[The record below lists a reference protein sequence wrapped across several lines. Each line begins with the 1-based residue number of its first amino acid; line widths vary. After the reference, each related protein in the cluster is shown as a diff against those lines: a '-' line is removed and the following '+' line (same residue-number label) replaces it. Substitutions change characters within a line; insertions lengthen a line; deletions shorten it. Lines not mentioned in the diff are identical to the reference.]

1 MNGNEW
7 TLEAFLYENR
17 VSPAPEFS
25 AAIDQTCNQIRR
37 REAKATR
44 IEAGA
49 RAKKRRYQRSL
60 RWLVSAAAVIVILVM
75 LLSIPS
81 VSQAMRSWFGDLF
94 RLTDYMAAEPENR
107 EENADIAGAVQ
118 TPVPAQ
124 TSYSLRYLDE
134 TEYMGGV
141 DEWRLSN
148 GFAAF
153 SREDYAWV
161 ADLRPEAKEILYDGR
176 NLIINTQINASPAR
190 FLGTYGGEGERYDL
204 WTNSVS
210 VTVNGQ
216 PFTNFTDQGGGL
228 VLKSFQNADGSGY
241 DLAKV
246 SVADSVLEQ
255 TTLIG
260 NNSPAF
266 PSGPVTVT
274 IEMWLVDGEIDDTAT
289 VGLVAV
295 LTQTVTFD
303 ATEGN
308 ANLTSAVS
316 ATQQLCGVAPLTIDG
331 DGTLE
336 NCMFDYSAVTVS
348 ASIERRAT
356 GVSVS
361 IHYSF
366 PTEEEKTR
374 LWKSIVLGAVGHSGI
389 QYEAIVDGQSIGKIW
404 HAGNYLGTWDDPVLE
419 IPLTESE
426 LASVQSITLCPIVRY
441 ISSYTSGGAEYTD
454 MPFDE
459 TLTLAQYGAR
469 YTEIPLEGC
478 DIVIPLN

>member
-1 MNGNEW
+1 MNGNGW
-7 TLEAFLYENR
+7 TLDAFLYENR
-17 VSPAPEFS
+17 ISPAPEFS
-25 AAIDQTCNQIRR
+25 AAIDLTCNQIRR
-37 REAKATR
+37 REAKAMR
-44 IEAGA
+44 IEAGE
-49 RAKKRRYQRSL
+49 RAKKRRFQRSL
-60 RWLVSAAAVIVILVM
+60 RWLVSAAAVIVVFVT

-94 RLTDYMAAEPENR
+94 RLNDYMAAEPENR
-107 EENADIAGAVQ
+107 EDNADIAGAVQ

-124 TSYSLRYLDE
+124 TSFSLRYLDE
-134 TEYMGGV
+134 TEYAEGV
-141 DEWRLSN
+141 NEWRLSN

-153 SREDYAWV
+153 NREDYAWV
-161 ADLRPEAKEILYDGR
+161 ADLQPQTDEILYDGR
-176 NLIINTQINASPAR
+176 NLIVNTRINASPTR
-190 FLGTYGGEGERYDL
+190 FLGTYGGEGERFDL
-204 WTNSVS
+204 WTSSVS
-210 VTVNGQ
+210 VTANGQ
-216 PFTNFTDQGGGL
+216 PFTDFADQGGGL
-228 VLKSFQNADGSGY
+228 VLKSFQNTDGSGY
-241 DLAKV
+241 DMEKA
-246 SVADSVLEQ
+246 STADSVLEQ

-266 PSGPVTVT
+266 PAGPVTVT
-274 IEMWLVDGEIDDTAT
+274 IEMWLVDGEIDNMAT

-303 ATEGN
+303 AAEGN
-308 ANLTSAVS
+308 EKLASAESV
-316 ATQQLCGVAPLTIDG
+316 TKQLCGVAPLTIDG

-336 NCMFDYSAVTVS
+336 NRMFDYSAVTVS

-356 GVSVS
+356 GVSVT

-374 LWKSIVLGAVGHSGI
+374 LWKSIVLGTVGHSGV

-404 HAGNYLGTWDDPVLE
+404 HASDYLGMWDDPVLE

-426 LASVQSITLCPIVRY
+426 LASVQSITLRPIVRY

-459 TLTLAQYGAR
+459 ILTLVQYGAQ
-469 YTEIPLEGC
+469 YTEVPLEGC